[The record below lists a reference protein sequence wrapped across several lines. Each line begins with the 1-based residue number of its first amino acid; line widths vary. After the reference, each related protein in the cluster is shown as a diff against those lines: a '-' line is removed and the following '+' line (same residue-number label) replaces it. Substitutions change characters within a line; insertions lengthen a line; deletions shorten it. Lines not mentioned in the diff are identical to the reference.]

1 MKLAMEE
8 KVAFIHV
15 LLNYQLIL
23 MCVFTTY
30 NQVIFRSDKPAEF
43 LEPEHFPIFIRIL
56 HHRNLVLLQIAHSGL
71 LSLLYSYDSGILS
84 FLFLVEGLLLDFEVL
99 TNVELS

>member
-1 MKLAMEE
+1 MEE

-30 NQVIFRSDKPAEF
+30 NQVIFRSDEPAEF
-43 LEPEHFPIFIRIL
+43 LEPEHFPIFIRVL
-56 HHRNLVLLQIAHSGL
+56 HHSNLVLLQIAHSGL
-71 LSLLYSYDSGILS
+71 LSLLYSDDGGIFS
-84 FLFLVEGLLLDFEVL
+84 FLLLVEGLLLDFEVL
-99 TNVELS
+99 TNVELG